1 MRAVLIGSGVK
12 KWESSLEPAGV
23 DSSSISSEAESVDDV
38 WTITDEQR
46 DYYIKQFLTM
56 QPDLAK
62 HITGQSVARA
72 HGRFLNSF
80 LFFGCHFVSV
90 CLRACVCVCVCMHA
104 CMHAC
109 VCVCVCVCVGGCVCV
124 CACVCACVCMHAC
137 VCVCV
142 VAYIA

>member
-1 MRAVLIGSGVK
+1 MCAVLIGSGVK

-62 HITGQSVARA
+62 HITGQSVALA

-80 LFFGCHFVSV
+80 VLFGCHFVCV
-90 CLRACVCVCVCMHA
+90 CLRVCVCVCVRVRVCVCVCMHV
-104 CMHAC
+104 CLCVYVCVHAC
-109 VCVCVCVCVGGCVCV
+109 VR
-124 CACVCACVCMHAC
+124 VCMHAC
-137 VCVCV
+137 GLLGF
-142 VAYIA
+142 